1 MDSKK
6 RLIFLGLWGATF
18 MVQFGETIPQSFQ
31 PLFFEQL
38 GISAALVGLVY
49 NIRNIEQSVL
59 RVVAGS
65 LSDVL
70 GRKRLIMIG
79 LILVALVPFIY
90 AVSWNAWLPLVGM
103 FISGLGLSI
112 FFPPMESYA
121 SSLYPPHQVGAAMGR
136 YHMSWAISAV
146 IGPSI
151 GGFLALYFPEYRQIF
166 VLAGVVAMVA
176 VFVFMLLTRGD
187 HEKKSGGNV
196 GGQTSKLVKEFPAT
210 MRRLFA
216 NKAVVAGSAAVFA
229 HAFCHWM
236 LPTFIPI
243 YAAGVLGFST
253 VDIGLALTANAL
265 MTAVAL
271 PIVGTVSD
279 RIGRL
284 VPIVTGL
291 LVSVA
296 AFSLLPHV
304 QSPMMLI
311 AIMGLLG
318 LCAVLE
324 FPVSQAV
331 VMESLP
337 LADRGSA
344 TGVWGMMMSIGGTLG
359 MFVIAGIVSVA
370 PIEWIFYFCAAFSFA
385 AGLVLVAIRGY
396 FKVQP

>member
-1 MDSKK
+1 
-6 RLIFLGLWGATF
+6 

-59 RVVAGS
+59 RIVAGS
-65 LSDVL
+65 LSDVV
-70 GRKRLIMIG
+70 GRKRLIMLG

-112 FFPPMESYA
+112 FFPPTESYA

-136 YHMSWAISAV
+136 YHMSWAVSAV

-166 VLAGVVAMVA
+166 VMAGVIAMIA
-176 VFVFMLLTRGD
+176 VFVFMFLTRGD
-187 HEKKSGGNV
+187 QEKKSGGNV
-196 GGQTSKLVKEFPAT
+196 SGQTSKLVREFPAT
-210 MRRLFA
+210 MKRLFA
-216 NKAVVAGSAAVFA
+216 NKAVVAGCAAVFA

-265 MTAVAL
+265 MTALAL

-279 RIGRL
+279 RIGRF

-296 AFSLLPHV
+296 AFAILPHL
-304 QSPMMLI
+304 QSSIMLI
-311 AIMGLLG
+311 IIMGVLG

-359 MFVIAGIVSVA
+359 MFVISGIVSIA
-370 PIEWIFYFCAAFSFA
+370 PIEWIFYFCASFSLA
-385 AGLVLVAIRGY
+385 AGLVLVMIRRY
-396 FKVQP
+396 FKALH

>member
-1 MDSKK
+1 
-6 RLIFLGLWGATF
+6 

-70 GRKRLIMIG
+70 GRKRLIIIG
-79 LILVALVPFIY
+79 LILVAVVPFIY

-103 FISGLGLSI
+103 FISGLGLSL
-112 FFPPMESYA
+112 FFPPTESYA

-136 YHMSWAISAV
+136 YHMSWAVSAV

-166 VLAGVVAMVA
+166 VMAGVVAMAA
-176 VFVFMLLTRGD
+176 VIVFILLTRGD
-187 HEKKSGGNV
+187 QEKKSGGNV
-196 GGQTSKLVKEFPAT
+196 SGQTSKLVREFPAT

-265 MTAVAL
+265 MTALAL

-296 AFSLLPHV
+296 AFAILPHV
-304 QSPMMLI
+304 QSPIMLI
-311 AIMGLLG
+311 AIMGVLG
-318 LCAVLE
+318 ICAVLE

-344 TGVWGMMMSIGGTLG
+344 TGIWGMMMSIGGTLG

-396 FKVQP
+396 FKAQP

>member
-1 MDSKK
+1 
-6 RLIFLGLWGATF
+6 

-70 GRKRLIMIG
+70 GRKRLIIIG
-79 LILVALVPFIY
+79 LILVAVVPFIY

-103 FISGLGLSI
+103 FISGLGLSL
-112 FFPPMESYA
+112 FFPPTESYA

-136 YHMSWAISAV
+136 YHMSWAVSAV

-166 VLAGVVAMVA
+166 VMAGVVAMAA
-176 VFVFMLLTRGD
+176 VIVFILLTRGD
-187 HEKKSGGNV
+187 QEKKSGGNV
-196 GGQTSKLVKEFPAT
+196 SGQTSKLVREFPAT

-265 MTAVAL
+265 MTALAL

-296 AFSLLPHV
+296 AFAILPHV
-304 QSPMMLI
+304 QSPIMLI
-311 AIMGLLG
+311 AIMGVLG
-318 LCAVLE
+318 ICAVLE

-385 AGLVLVAIRGY
+385 AGLVLVTIRGY
-396 FKVQP
+396 FKAQP

>member
-31 PLFFEQL
+31 PLFFEHL
-38 GISAALVGLVY
+38 GISAALIGLVY

-59 RVVAGS
+59 RLVAGS
-65 LSDVL
+65 LSDVF

-79 LILVALVPFIY
+79 LILIALVPFVY
-90 AVSWNAWLPLVGM
+90 AISWNAWLPLVGM
-103 FISGLGLSI
+103 FVSGLGVSI
-112 FFPPMESYA
+112 FFPPTESYA
-121 SSLYPPHQVGAAMGR
+121 SSLYPPHQVGTAMGR

-146 IGPSI
+146 IGPSV

-166 VLAGVVAMVA
+166 VLAGVVSMAA
-176 VFVFMLLTRGD
+176 VVVFMLLTRGD
-187 HEKKSGGNV
+187 HERRSGGNV
-196 GGQTSKLVKEFPAT
+196 SGQTSKLVHEFPAT

-243 YAAGVLGFST
+243 YAAGVLGFNT

-279 RIGRL
+279 RIGRFL
-284 VPIVTGL
+284 PIVTGL
-291 LVSVA
+291 LASVA
-296 AFSLLPHV
+296 AFAILPHV
-304 QSPMMLI
+304 QSPIMLI
-311 AIMGLLG
+311 AIMAVLG
-318 LCAVLE
+318 FCAVLE

-337 LADRGSA
+337 LGDRGSA
-344 TGVWGMMMSIGGTLG
+344 TGVWGMMMSLGGTTG
-359 MFVIAGIVSVA
+359 MFVIAAIVSVA
-370 PIEWIFYFCAAFSFA
+370 PIEWIFYFCAVFSLA

-396 FKVQP
+396 FKARP